1 MFDAINLF
9 LPALAPDNG
18 RCKDMQRSLLRLQGW
33 FPSNYT
39 ENVLDSSEDDAER
52 GASMS
57 NLAKAY
63 SDLGRHEDALVM
75 GESALEFARRVFPPD
90 HPDIG
95 FSMSNLANA

>member
-52 GASMS
+52 GTSMN
-57 NLAKAY
+57 NLANAY

-75 GESALEFARRVFPPD
+75 GESALEIRRRGLPPG
-90 HPDIG
+90 HHLVAL
-95 FSMSNLANA
+95 SLHKVS